1 MGPAWDLPFIIT
13 PIRCFFFNFLFESK
27 ADLLDDSI
35 KISVQTLSDLTHT
48 TRNPEKTPKKPHGKG
63 KNPAHRIIS
72 HQSTL
77 KVPSAL

>member
-48 TRNPEKTPKKPHGKG
+48 TRNPEKNPKTTWKRGKPSPPYHF
-63 KNPAHRIIS
+63 S
-72 HQSTL
+72 SSTL